1 MRGQPRLLLR
11 RVDDLLARP
20 LAKGP
25 LSHQPVHLANRD
37 GVEHRAQ
44 GLLIE
49 RRVPHA
55 HVVQVTVERV
65 LARQAAQMHLSL
77 GVTLAL
83 VALSDHL
90 EMVTQRAVEVQ
101 PELVPVIHTGNVGP
115 LVGFDFAL
123 DVLRPGDRIRPKPK
137 MDVQTLDRVAL
148 EARVLLD
155 KEAEAGF
162 ERSVGLEHQRRGR
175 EGARVLKAPAQKG
188 RFHCDP
194 VAHRLRLLS
203 GGDCVSRLQPRPRL
217 AHHRLLPGAHKLE
230 RAGLSKG
237 EALGAERDGWD
248 G

>member
-115 LVGFDFAL
+115 PTCGKVEG
-123 DVLRPGDRIRPKPK
+123 G
-137 MDVQTLDRVAL
+137 
-148 EARVLLD
+148 
-155 KEAEAGF
+155 
-162 ERSVGLEHQRRGR
+162 GLH
-175 EGARVLKAPAQKG
+175 
-188 RFHCDP
+188 FTCT
-194 VAHRLRLLS
+194 S
-203 GGDCVSRLQPRPRL
+203 GGKR
-217 AHHRLLPGAHKLE
+217 G
-230 RAGLSKG
+230 G
-237 EALGAERDGWD
+237 EEGVFE
-248 G
+248 